1 MAIGNRT
8 TGRTGTPATL
18 KAGHLAR
25 REPSFGKRQGPVVG
39 PVAARASRRA
49 SLIGHDDAPE
59 TIDRLLVPAHRRAW
73 HGLAGRMTVAWRL
86 GRRVSAAQGR
96 VAVRMANGLG
106 RVPGR
111 TVAAVRELWVRPPA
125 PADLAR
131 WGVRAAFWATVVV
144 TAAVVA
150 GAGVVRWAGLQ
161 VARLGRGLA
170 GVVRLVVS
178 GPVVARAAATAYGL
192 IAGVAIALLV
202 ASDWTGDEAMAVA
215 QGPVP
220 ITAPPAVAVAAVAP
234 VSIPKP
240 ITIPDVH
247 RPTPID
253 IPRDK
258 PAATPAPAPATA
270 SDQLAWQRHAV
281 AAQLPHDRPRVVVGI
296 DDLGLNRPASRAV
309 AALPGPLT
317 LAYLPYASDLERQ
330 TAAARGAGHELLVHM
345 PMEPERGGIDPGP
358 MALTRDASPAELDRR
373 INWNLTRFDGF
384 VGINNHMGSR
394 LTAHRP
400 QMTRVLRT
408 LKARGLLYLD
418 SRTSAR
424 TVGAS
429 VAGDLAVPFAER
441 DIFLDNERTP
451 AAVRAQLR
459 KLERKAHRDG
469 SAIAIGHPYPETV
482 AVLTQW
488 LASLDDKG
496 LVLAPLSAVV
506 RERMR
511 PTAVAVHT
519 GTRGRSQP

>member
-25 REPSFGKRQGPVVG
+25 REPSFGKRQGPVG

-59 TIDRLLVPAHRRAW
+59 TIDRLLVPAHRQAW
-73 HGLAGRMTVAWRL
+73 HGLAGRMTVAWHV

-96 VAVRMANGLG
+96 AAVRMVNGLG

-111 TVAAVRELWVRPPA
+111 TVAAVRGLWVSPPA

-202 ASDWTGDEAMAVA
+202 ASDWTGDEAVAVA

-234 VSIPKP
+234 VSTPKP

-258 PAATPAPAPATA
+258 PAATPAPAPARGT
-270 SDQLAWQRHAV
+270 DQLAWQRHAV
-281 AAQLPHDRPRVVVGI
+281 AAQLPHDRPRVVVVI

-373 INWNLTRFDGF
+373 IDWNLTRFDGF

-424 TVGAS
+424 TVGAA

-451 AAVRAQLR
+451 AAVRTQLR

-519 GTRGRSQP
+519 GTQARSQP

>member
-25 REPSFGKRQGPVVG
+25 RELSFGKRQGA
-39 PVAARASRRA
+39 VAARASRRA
-49 SLIGHDDAPE
+49 GLIGHDDAPE
-59 TIDRLLVPAHRRAW
+59 TIDRLLVPVHRRAW
-73 HGLAGRMTVAWRL
+73 HGLAGRMTVAWRVGL
-86 GRRVSAAQGR
+86 RVSAAQGR

-111 TVAAVRELWVRPPA
+111 TVAAVRGLWVRPPT

-131 WGVRAAFWATVVV
+131 WGVRAAFWTTVVV

-150 GAGVVRWAGLQ
+150 VAGVVRWAGLQ

-220 ITAPPAVAVAAVAP
+220 ITAPPAVTVAAVAP

-247 RPTPID
+247 RPTSID

-258 PAATPAPAPATA
+258 PATA

-281 AAQLPHDRPRVVVGI
+281 AAQLPHDRPRVVVVI
-296 DDLGLNRPASRAV
+296 DDLGLNRPASRSV

-345 PMEPERGGIDPGP
+345 PMEPERGSVDPGP

-373 INWNLTRFDGF
+373 IDWNLTRFDGF

-418 SRTSAR
+418 SRTSAK

-519 GTRGRSQP
+519 GTRARSQP